1 MPSLN
6 RVILIGRLTRDPE
19 LRYTSSGLAVTSFS
33 LAVDR
38 VRKNEQGE
46 RQTDFFRCT
55 AWRQQAEF
63 VHQYIHKGRLVAVEG
78 RVEINEY
85 TAQDGQRRTSV
96 DIVCDSIQTLE
107 SPRDGGGE
115 GGPARDAGGYNAPA
129 GGAGG
134 GAGGDEYF
142 DDEVGAAPARSQGG
156 APQGAPRQPNAA
168 PQGGARPQGQGA
180 PRPQGGAPQGG
191 ARPQGGAPQGGAPA
205 AAPARGAQP
214 QPGYP
219 QNDYDFDD
227 SDPFADE

>member
-85 TAQDGQRRTSV
+85 NAQDGQRRTSV

-129 GGAGG
+129 GGTGG
-134 GAGGDEYF
+134 GAGNGSGGEEYF
-142 DDEVGAAPARSQGG
+142 DDEVGAAPARSQ
-156 APQGAPRQPNAA
+156 APRPQAA
-168 PQGGARPQGQGA
+168 APGGGRPQGGAPQGA
-180 PRPQGGAPQGG
+180 PRPQGGAPQGAPQAG
-191 ARPQGGAPQGGAPA
+191 ARPQGGAPA